1 MRVNWESAQSRSA
14 AVTGKPK
21 PGGYMGI
28 SDRRNILKSGLVVL
42 GGGMLA
48 DVSSLAALQKPK
60 AGSAPSKAAAGSNG
74 SCNCDHAADGTL
86 FDIGTSEL
94 RPMIERSEVDLRDI
108 TRLFSQPGAAIRRKR
123 LETFYAEQ
131 FKLLDATDFDAL
143 SQSGKVDY
151 LLFRNNLQHAHR
163 QLEVEDK
170 QDAEIAPLVA
180 YQAEIIGL
188 EEARRR
194 METLNAQK
202 AAGMLTQIVADIAAA
217 QSALAKGTKPSP
229 TICAHAAT
237 RVNQLRGTLRV
248 WFNFYDIYDPQ
259 FSWWCDAVYKQA
271 DTALGAHLADLLKAA
286 GITPP
291 EGGDAGGFGGRG
303 GGGRGGRG
311 GGGGFAVPAATGDTL
326 TGIGPA
332 GRDALIEALRY
343 NMIPYTPEDLIKL
356 ANLEFAWCDKEMLRA
371 SNEMG
376 FGNDWKNALEKVKND
391 YADPGKMI
399 YLVRDLQAEAMKF
412 IEERNLVTIPP
423 LLKEDWWEEAMTPQ
437 MQLVN
442 PFFTGGDTIQVSSP
456 ASTQTYEERL
466 EVMRGNNTFFSR
478 DTVFHELI
486 PGHHMQGYMSQ
497 RYRAYRRAF
506 STAFWSEGMAFY
518 WEMLMWD
525 LGFTNTPEQRVGAL
539 FWRMHRCARI
549 IFSLNF
555 HLGNWTAKQ
564 SVDFLIER
572 VGHERANAEG
582 EVRRSFNGSYE
593 PIYQCAYM
601 LGALQFHSLHKELV
615 DSGKMTNLNFHDA
628 LYREGDIPVEMIRAA
643 VANIPL
649 KRDWQT
655 NWKFYGPLA

>member
-1 MRVNWESAQSRSA
+1 M
-14 AVTGKPK
+14 
-21 PGGYMGI
+21 MGI
-28 SDRRNILKSGLVVL
+28 SDRRSILKNGLVVL
-42 GGGMLA
+42 GAGVLT
-48 DVSSLAALQKPK
+48 DVSSLAALQKP
-60 AGSAPSKAAAGSNG
+60 SANASKTKAAPGT
-74 SCNCDHAADGTL
+74 HAADGTP

-94 RPMIERSEVDLRDI
+94 RPMLERFEVDLRDI
-108 TRLFSQPGAAIRRKR
+108 TRVYSQPGAAIRRKK

-131 FKLLDATDFDAL
+131 FKLLEATDFDAL
-143 SQSGKVDY
+143 SQSAKVDY
-151 LLFRNNLQHAHR
+151 LLFRNNLQHGHK
-163 QLEVEDK
+163 QLEVDDK

-202 AAGMLTQIVADIAAA
+202 AAGTLTQIVADVATA
-217 QSALAKGTKPSP
+217 QASLAKGTKPTP
-229 TICAHAAT
+229 TVLAHAAT

-291 EGGDAGGFGGRG
+291 EGGGDSGGFGGRG
-303 GGGRGGRG
+303 GRAGGRG
-311 GGGGFAVPAATGDTL
+311 FTVPPSTGDTL

-332 GRDALIEALRY
+332 GRDALIESLRY

-356 ANLEFAWCDKEMLRA
+356 ANSEFAWCDKEMLRA

-376 FGNDWKNALEKVKND
+376 FGNEWKKALEKVKND

-412 IEERNLVTIPP
+412 IEAHQLVTIPP

-466 EVMRGNNTFFSR
+466 EVMRGNNALFSR

-486 PGHHMQGYMSQ
+486 PGHHMQQYMSQ
-497 RYRAYRRAF
+497 RYRVYRRPF

-525 LGFTNTPEQRVGAL
+525 LGFTHTPEQRVGAL

-549 IFSLNF
+549 IFSLSF
-555 HLGNWTAKQ
+555 HLGQWSAKQ
-564 SVDFLIER
+564 CVDFLVDR

-615 DSGKMTNLNFHDA
+615 ESGKMTNMNFHDA

-643 VANIPL
+643 VGNIPL

>member
-1 MRVNWESAQSRSA
+1 
-14 AVTGKPK
+14 
-21 PGGYMGI
+21 MGI

-42 GGGMLA
+42 GAGVFT
-48 DVSSLAALQKPK
+48 DVRSLAALQKSKPG
-60 AGSAPSKAAAGSNG
+60 AAQSKAAAAGSHG
-74 SCNCDHAADGTL
+74 SCNCDRAADGTL
-86 FDIGTSEL
+86 FDVGTSEL
-94 RPMIERSEVDLRDI
+94 RPMMERYEVDLRDI
-108 TRLFSQPGAAIRRKR
+108 NRVYSQPGAAIRRKK

-131 FKLLDATDFDAL
+131 FKLLEATNFDAL
-143 SQSGKVDY
+143 SQSAKVDY
-151 LLFRNNLQHAHR
+151 LLFRNNLQHGKKG
-163 QLEVEDK
+163 LEDEVK
-170 QDAEIAPLVA
+170 QDAELAPLVA

-202 AAGMLTQIVADIAAA
+202 AAGALTQIVTDIAAA
-217 QSALAKGTKPSP
+217 QASLAKGTKPTP

-271 DTALGAHLADLLKAA
+271 DTALGAHLNDLLKAA

-303 GGGRGGRG
+303 GGGGGRG
-311 GGGGFAVPAATGDTL
+311 GGGRGFTVPPSTGDTL

-332 GRDALIEALRY
+332 GRDALVESLRY

-376 FGNDWKNALEKVKND
+376 FGNEWKKALEKVKNE

-412 IEERNLVTIPP
+412 IEEHQLVTIPP

-466 EVMRGNNTFFSR
+466 EVMRGNNAFFSR

-497 RYRAYRRAF
+497 RYRTYRGASR
-506 STAFWSEGMAFY
+506 TAFWSEGMAFY

-525 LGFTNTPEQRVGAL
+525 LGFTHTPEQRVGAL

-555 HLGNWTAKQ
+555 HLGQWTAKQ
-564 SVDFLIER
+564 CVDFLIDR

-615 DSGKMTNLNFHDA
+615 DSGKMTNRAFHDA
-628 LYREGDIPVEMIRAA
+628 VYMEGDIPVEMVRAA
-643 VANIPL
+643 VAKISL
-649 KRDWQT
+649 TRDWQT